1 MSAPPPGTT
10 VTLHAWNDGDEHA
23 PGAAR
28 RALQGALAE
37 LHVTGEPADDVTLAV
52 GELIAN
58 AVEHATGPYVLNLR
72 RTGRDVLCEVHD
84 TSRSLP
90 RPAATEPLHEL
101 FAPCEE
107 GRGGGLDAIS
117 AVLAE
122 RGRGLR
128 IVDELSGG
136 CWGARQ
142 TRSGKCCWI
151 AIPASFRGSWG
162 VA

>member
-1 MSAPPPGTT
+1 MSAPPHDAT
-10 VTLHAWNDGDEHA
+10 VTLHSWSDGDSHA
-23 PGAAR
+23 PSDAR
-28 RALQGALAE
+28 RALQAALTE
-37 LHVTGEPADDVTLAV
+37 MNIIGEPADDVTLAV

-58 AVEHATGPYVLNLR
+58 AVEHATGPYTLNLR
-72 RTGRDVLCEVHD
+72 RAGGDVLCEVHD
-84 TSRSLP
+84 TSQCLP
-90 RPAATEPLHEL
+90 RLRVTQPLGEL

-117 AVLAE
+117 EILAE

-142 TRSGKCCWI
+142 TDSGKCCWM
-151 AIPASFRGSWG
+151 AIPCYP
-162 VA
+162 